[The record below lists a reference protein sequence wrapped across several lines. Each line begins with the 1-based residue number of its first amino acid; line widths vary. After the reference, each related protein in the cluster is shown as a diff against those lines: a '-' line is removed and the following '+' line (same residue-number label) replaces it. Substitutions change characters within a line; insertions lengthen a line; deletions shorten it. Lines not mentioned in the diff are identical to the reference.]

1 MIIKRSLIILVT
13 IFTVISTQF
22 TVSGADT
29 IRVYYD
35 GRLLQFDSDPVI
47 KQNRTLVPMRSIF
60 EEFGASVLYDPASKK
75 ITAIKR
81 SGIEGV
87 RYIYMTI
94 GENRAV
100 ISNNGIRKEYI
111 LDAAPIISEGRTM
124 LPLRFISE
132 ALGAQIC
139 WNSEQ
144 RTVDMTDSPVLYD
157 QLTAQEREL
166 ALKINEY
173 RVNRGHQPLKISRS
187 LTIVA
192 RYHVFDSNAN
202 QPEKNYDPRGIKGNL
217 HSWSDYGHWLPVTY
231 TSDHRYK
238 ELMWSKPSELT
249 VYDGSGFEISAFT
262 SYSISPDD
270 ALRLFTGSYLH
281 NQVLL
286 GEGYWESMTSMGIAI
301 SGRYC
306 HIWFGA
312 KPDPA
317 GYHQY
322 SITANSILVSSQ

>member
-1 MIIKRSLIILVT
+1 MIIKRSLIIFVA
-13 IFTVISTQF
+13 IFTVIFTQF
-22 TVSGADT
+22 TVSGSDT
-29 IRVYYD
+29 IHVYYD
-35 GRLLQFDSDPVI
+35 GRLLPFDSDPVI
-47 KQNRTLVPMRSIF
+47 NQNRTLVPMRSIF
-60 EEFGASVLYDPASKK
+60 EEFGASVLYDSASKK
-75 ITAIKR
+75 ITAIKH
-81 SGIEGV
+81 SGIEGI

-94 GENRAV
+94 GENKAV

-124 LPLRFISE
+124 LPLRFVSE

-139 WNSEQ
+139 WNSED
-144 RTVDMTDSPVLYD
+144 RTVLYD
-157 QLTAQEREL
+157 QLTVKEQEL
-166 ALKINEY
+166 ASKINEY
-173 RVNRGHQPLKISRS
+173 RVSRGHQPLKISRS

-192 RYHVFDSNAN
+192 RYHVLDSNAN

-217 HSWSDYGHWLPVTY
+217 HSWSDCGHWLPVTY
-231 TSDHRYK
+231 TSDHSYK

-262 SYSISPDD
+262 SYPISTDD

-301 SGRYC
+301 SGHYC

-317 GYHQY
+317 GYHKY